1 MKISELKRIITEELG
16 EEISWAFTCTKTY
29 ILNFYRHRK
38 IYENRILRELE
49 YNPYLIQNINNP
61 TEDMQMIVLR
71 QNLDYIKLIKDPT
84 EKVIRYYIRNK
95 MPKNDNNT
103 NANANAY
110 ISKFIKNQNITEEE
124 KRAHVLNKIN
134 DELEKLLINKNI
146 ENDLAKEEANNEIK

>member
-29 ILNFYRHRK
+29 ILNFDRDRK
-38 IYENRILRELE
+38 TYENQIFQELA

-84 EKVIRYYIRNK
+84 ERIIRYYIRNK
-95 MPKNDNNT
+95 MPKEDTNT
-103 NANANAY
+103 NVNAH
-110 ISKFIKNQNITEEE
+110 ISKFIKKQDITEEE

-146 ENDLAKEEANNEIK
+146 ENDLKEEE

>member
-84 EKVIRYYIRNK
+84 ERIVRYYIRNK
-95 MPKNDNNT
+95 MPKEDNNT
-103 NANANAY
+103 NVNAH
-110 ISKFIKNQNITEEE
+110 IIKFIKKQDITEEE
-124 KRAHVLNKIN
+124 KRAHVLNRIN

-146 ENDLAKEEANNEIK
+146 ENDLEGRADENK

>member
-29 ILNFYRHRK
+29 ELNFDRDRK
-38 IYENRILRELE
+38 IYENKILEELT

-84 EKVIRYYIRNK
+84 ERIVRYYIRNK
-95 MPKNDNNT
+95 MPKESNNT
-103 NANANAY
+103 NVNAH
-110 ISKFIKNQNITEEE
+110 IIKFIKKQDITEEE

-134 DELEKLLINKNI
+134 EELEKLLINKNI
-146 ENDLAKEEANNEIK
+146 ENDLEGNK

>member
-1 MKISELKRIITEELG
+1 MKISELKRIITEEVG

-29 ILNFYRHRK
+29 ILNFDKNRK
-38 IYENRILRELE
+38 IYDNQILEELA

-84 EKVIRYYIRNK
+84 ERIVRYYIRNK
-95 MPKNDNNT
+95 MPKEDT
-103 NANANAY
+103 NANVNAH
-110 ISKFIKNQNITEEE
+110 IIKFIKKQDITEEE

-146 ENDLAKEEANNEIK
+146 ENDLEGNK

>member
-29 ILNFYRHRK
+29 ELNFDRDRK
-38 IYENRILRELE
+38 IYENKILEELA

-84 EKVIRYYIRNK
+84 ERIVRYYIRNK
-95 MPKNDNNT
+95 MPKEDTNT
-103 NANANAY
+103 NVNAH
-110 ISKFIKNQNITEEE
+110 IIKFIKKQDITEEE
-124 KRAHVLNKIN
+124 KRAHVLNRIN

-146 ENDLAKEEANNEIK
+146 ENDLEGNK

>member
-38 IYENRILRELE
+38 IYENRVLRELE

-84 EKVIRYYIRNK
+84 EEVIRYYIRNK
-95 MPKNDNNT
+95 MPKNNNNT
-103 NANANAY
+103 NANAY

-146 ENDLAKEEANNEIK
+146 ENDLAKEEANNEVK

>member
-29 ILNFYRHRK
+29 ELNFDRDRK
-38 IYENRILRELE
+38 IYENKILEELT

-84 EKVIRYYIRNK
+84 ERIVRYYIRNK
-95 MPKNDNNT
+95 MPKEGNNT
-103 NANANAY
+103 NVNAH
-110 ISKFIKNQNITEEE
+110 IIKFIKKQDITEEE

-134 DELEKLLINKNI
+134 EELEKLLINKNI
-146 ENDLAKEEANNEIK
+146 ENDLEGNK

>member
-1 MKISELKRIITEELG
+1 MKISELKRIITEEVG

-29 ILNFYRHRK
+29 ILNFDKNRK
-38 IYENRILRELE
+38 IYDNQILEELA

-84 EKVIRYYIRNK
+84 ERIVRYYIRNK
-95 MPKNDNNT
+95 MPKEDTNT
-103 NANANAY
+103 NVNAH
-110 ISKFIKNQNITEEE
+110 IIKFIKKQDITEEE

-146 ENDLAKEEANNEIK
+146 ENDLERNK

>member
-29 ILNFYRHRK
+29 TFNFDSDRRIIHDQILN
-38 IYENRILRELE
+38 ELSI
-49 YNPYLIQNINNP
+49 NPYIIQNVIEP
-61 TEDMQMIVLR
+61 DEDMQMIVLR

-95 MPKNDNNT
+95 MPKNDNKENF
-103 NANANAY
+103 NIY

-124 KRAHVLNKIN
+124 KRAHVLNNIN
-134 DELEKLLINKNI
+134 KELEKLLINKNI
-146 ENDLAKEEANNEIK
+146 ENDLEGNK

>member
-29 ILNFYRHRK
+29 ELNFDRDRK
-38 IYENRILRELE
+38 IYENKILEELT

-84 EKVIRYYIRNK
+84 ERIVRYYIRNK
-95 MPKNDNNT
+95 MPKEGNNT
-103 NANANAY
+103 NVNAH
-110 ISKFIKNQNITEEE
+110 IIKFIKKQDITEEE
-124 KRAHVLNKIN
+124 KRAHVLNNIN
-134 DELEKLLINKNI
+134 KELEKLLINKNI
-146 ENDLAKEEANNEIK
+146 ENDLEGNK

>member
-103 NANANAY
+103 NAY

>member
-29 ILNFYRHRK
+29 RLNFDRNRK
-38 IYENRILRELE
+38 IYENQILEELA

-61 TEDMQMIVLR
+61 TEDMSMIVLR

-84 EKVIRYYIRNK
+84 ERIVRYYIRNK
-95 MPKNDNNT
+95 MPKEDTNT
-103 NANANAY
+103 NVNAY
-110 ISKFIKNQNITEEE
+110 ISKFIKNQDITEEE

-146 ENDLAKEEANNEIK
+146 ENDLEGNK

>member
-29 ILNFYRHRK
+29 RLNFYRDRK
-38 IYENRILRELE
+38 IYENQILEELA

-84 EKVIRYYIRNK
+84 ERII
-95 MPKNDNNT
+95 
-103 NANANAY
+103 
-110 ISKFIKNQNITEEE
+110 
-124 KRAHVLNKIN
+124 
-134 DELEKLLINKNI
+134 
-146 ENDLAKEEANNEIK
+146 

>member
-29 ILNFYRHRK
+29 ILNFDRDRK
-38 IYENRILRELE
+38 IYENQILQELA

-95 MPKNDNNT
+95 MPKEDNNT
-103 NANANAY
+103 NVNAH
-110 ISKFIKNQNITEEE
+110 IGKFIKNQNITGEE

-146 ENDLAKEEANNEIK
+146 ENDLEGGK

>member
-29 ILNFYRHRK
+29 MLNFDRDRK
-38 IYENRILRELE
+38 IYENQILQELA

-84 EKVIRYYIRNK
+84 ERIIRYYIRNK
-95 MPKNDNNT
+95 MPKEDNNT
-103 NANANAY
+103 NVNAH
-110 ISKFIKNQNITEEE
+110 IGKFIKNQNITEEE
-124 KRAHVLNKIN
+124 KRAHVLNRIN

-146 ENDLAKEEANNEIK
+146 ENDLEGGK